1 MLYYRKSLGYS
12 MKYIF
17 RSIPIAVLLGFV
29 ALAVRWLVGGMYMP
43 LIDLGYYAISYLCL
57 AEIIVT
63 LVLIILELR
72 YIKKQKRMMRDVYV
86 NGYTDEYFEKCKK
99 TISKYRSYKAVSL
112 DSIYLSAIYADAKR
126 FDEALTLLKS
136 LDISAMKK
144 RVRAMYYCTL
154 SYVLYVSGDVDG
166 ACAAWVSNEAVLRKY
181 SKRKGI
187 RTDLSCGILFVNW
200 LLHYTDEDE
209 YGSQKVELEEIR
221 SMTTNELLLT
231 ECSVML
237 CIKALRDGE
246 LSAAKSYASDAY
258 NSHTRYGE
266 KQRIQKLMKI
276 IENAY
281 NVCEQEKQ
289 EKTLSEG
296 E

>member
-17 RSIPIAVLLGFV
+17 MSVPIAVLLGFV
-29 ALAVRWLVGGMYMP
+29 ALAVRWLVSGMYMP

-57 AEIIVT
+57 AQIIVT
-63 LVLIILELR
+63 LVFIMLEMR
-72 YIKKQKRMMRDVYV
+72 YIREQKRMMRDVYV

-99 TISKYRSYKAVSL
+99 TISRYRSYKAVSL
-112 DSIYLSAIYADAKR
+112 DSIYLCAIYADAER
-126 FDEALTLLKS
+126 FDEALSLLKS
-136 LDISAMKK
+136 LDVSAMKK

-154 SYVLYVSGDVDG
+154 SYVLYVSGDVDS

-181 SKRKGI
+181 SKHKGI

-221 SMTTNELLLT
+221 SMTSNELLLT
-231 ECSVML
+231 ECSVLL
-237 CIKALRDGE
+237 CIKSLRDGE
-246 LSAAKSYASDAY
+246 LSMAKGYTSDAW
-258 NSHTRYGE
+258 NTHTRYGE
-266 KQRIQKLMKI
+266 KQRIQKLMRIVEECYGVKSHN
-276 IENAY
+276 E
-281 NVCEQEKQ
+281 
-289 EKTLSEG
+289 
-296 E
+296 